1 MLGLTIRSQRDGTSI
16 YDQVSIDEAEVVVVD
31 IKSSATGHARRPEFV
46 GIGSDAFSRACG
58 NIHRKHTL
66 QRHGADCLTIGQC
79 RISTIGQPIIGQPI
93 IENGESGF
101 AYI

>member
-1 MLGLTIRSQRDGTSI
+1 MFGLIAGSYGDWAGI
-16 YDQVSIDEAEVVVVD
+16 HNEVSINEIEVVVIDV
-31 IKSSATGHARRPEFV
+31 KSASSCNSGDTQFV

-66 QRHGADCLTIGQC
+66 QRHGIDGLAIWKDHVAS
-79 RISTIGQPIIGQPI
+79 ISQPI

>member
-66 QRHGADCLTIGQC
+66 QRYGVDCLTI
-79 RISTIGQPIIGQPI
+79 RKDHVASISQPI

-101 AYI
+101 ACI